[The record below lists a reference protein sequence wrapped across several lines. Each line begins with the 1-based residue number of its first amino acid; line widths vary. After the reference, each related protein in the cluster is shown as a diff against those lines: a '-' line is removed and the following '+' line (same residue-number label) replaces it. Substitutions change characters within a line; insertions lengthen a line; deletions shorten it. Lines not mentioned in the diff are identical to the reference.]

1 MKRFY
6 HPDALELDQIANL
19 SKVAAHHATNV
30 MRLKLSDKIILFNND
45 VYDFGAEIIRISKNR
60 VEVVI
65 QSKIANRKD
74 SDLKIRLIQSI
85 SSTEKMDWI
94 IQKSVELGVHTIVPI
109 FSQRSI
115 IKLNNDRAEKKLS
128 HWKQIIQSACEQC
141 GRSKVPEIFIPTK
154 FDAFW
159 SNETISNK
167 DHLKLILSPLAK
179 NSFRT
184 ISTIKP
190 SAIDIMIG
198 PEGGFSEE
206 EVVNA
211 EKNGFIPFEIG
222 PRILR
227 TETAPLAMLALL
239 QYKYGDIV

>member
-6 HPDALELDQIANL
+6 HPDALELNQIANL

-74 SDLKIRLIQSI
+74 SNLKIRLIQSI

-141 GRSKVPEIFIPTK
+141 GRSKVPEIFIPKK
-154 FDAFW
+154 FINFVAVA
-159 SNETISNK
+159 I
-167 DHLKLILSPLAK
+167 KLILKKCHPLAH
-179 NSFRT
+179 
-184 ISTIKP
+184 
-190 SAIDIMIG
+190 
-198 PEGGFSEE
+198 
-206 EVVNA
+206 
-211 EKNGFIPFEIG
+211 
-222 PRILR
+222 
-227 TETAPLAMLALL
+227 
-239 QYKYGDIV
+239 